1 MPQDLLQGDGR
12 RRGERARHGILVFPG
27 ANETALPDEQEED
40 ESVDAA
46 GQPGLWRE
54 RERKKGLEA
63 VAWMV
68 VAAVAAVLAASAPA
82 ALAGE
87 PGTLVVTGQAEVKGG
102 ARHGRL
108 SSRGRTG
115 AETLEEA
122 RAANAAAMNRV
133 QERLLASGAE
143 PRDLRTEGFSVQPEW
158 HYNEE
163 DGTRTLVGYRV
174 SHTLVVTVTR
184 LDQLG
189 ALLDAAMEEGANR
202 VSGPTFGVRDPEALE
217 LEALREAVRRA
228 KRKAEALAEAA
239 GTSLAGV
246 AEIRESVVTPY
257 AGGIRLA
264 TAAVDA
270 AERAGTSIAP
280 GEVTVSATVTIVY
293 AIDGGPGAE

>member
-1 MPQDLLQGDGR
+1 MVYWFSRGQTRQLYRTSR
-12 RRGERARHGILVFPG
+12 RRMRALTQRDSQACG
-27 ANETALPDEQEED
+27 A
-40 ESVDAA
+40 
-46 GQPGLWRE
+46 

-87 PGTLVVTGQAEVKGG
+87 PGTLVVTGQAEVKAEPDMAVFRVGVDT
-102 ARHGRL
+102 R
-108 SSRGRTG
+108 